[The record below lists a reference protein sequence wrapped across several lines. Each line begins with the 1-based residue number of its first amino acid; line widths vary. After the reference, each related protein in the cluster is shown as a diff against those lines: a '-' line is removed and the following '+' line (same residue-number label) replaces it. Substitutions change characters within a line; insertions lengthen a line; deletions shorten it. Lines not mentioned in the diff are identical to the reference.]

1 MKVILR
7 LDNLECGNICK
18 EINKLLKREKPDPDK
33 NYLVIGLHEIVDS
46 DNHIPKLEYKP
57 MQAHP

>member
-1 MKVILR
+1 MKIALR
-7 LDNLECGNICK
+7 LDSLDCNSICRK
-18 EINKLLKREKPDPDK
+18 IDQLLKREKPDPDK